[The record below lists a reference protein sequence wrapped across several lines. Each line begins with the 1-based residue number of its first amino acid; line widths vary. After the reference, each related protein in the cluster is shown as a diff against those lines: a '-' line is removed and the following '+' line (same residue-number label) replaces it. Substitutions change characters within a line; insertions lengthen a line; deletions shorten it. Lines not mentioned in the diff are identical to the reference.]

1 MDEIIKRV
9 IKFNKDRNWD
19 QFHTPENL
27 AKSISIEASELL
39 ENYQWSNKAVD
50 DENVLEELADVMLY
64 CVQMSVALNVDLET
78 IINKKMDMNEKKYP
92 VKLAYNSSKKYNK
105 L

>member
-1 MDEIIKRV
+1 MDELIKRV

-19 QFHTPENL
+19 QFHHPANL

-39 ENYQWSNKAVD
+39 ENYQWSNNAVD

-64 CVQMSVALNVDLET
+64 CVQMSVALNVNLEE
-78 IINKKMDMNEKKYP
+78 IMNNKMDKNEKKYP
-92 VKLAYNSSKKYNK
+92 VDLSYNSSKKYNK